1 MTGLRTPSRPVPSVR
16 RPMLLGVAA
25 LAVLAAAFGVAVGSL
40 TRGAGFVPRITVENP
55 TPFNLQVD
63 AGAGGDDDILAL
75 GSVPRE
81 GSRVFEQVVDQGE
94 RWVFRLSFGGEDV
107 GEVVVPRPQLEKDGW
122 RVVVPAG
129 IGSALAEAGHPPSAF

>member
-25 LAVLAAAFGVAVGSL
+25 LAVLAAALGIGVGSV
-40 TRGAGFVPRITVENP
+40 TREAGFVARITVENP
-55 TPFNLQVD
+55 TQFNLQVD
-63 AGAGGDDDILAL
+63 AGAPGEDEVVAL

-81 GSRVFEQVVDQGE
+81 GTRSFEQVVDQGE
-94 RWVFRLSFGGEDV
+94 RWVFRLSFGGEDA

-129 IGSALAEAGHPPSAF
+129 IGQALADAGHPPSAF